1 MSAAISF
8 TSDTLSNL
16 HTSGIQI
23 IMFTNTGDGEEVGNR
38 VLRSGDQAMHC
49 MPQPRLEAIAKPCTA
64 PSATEATWPLTG
76 TSVGCRTIVL
86 PVFTPSM
93 PLMLFPHTKSSPLSD
108 TAAVDVGPQAICI
121 QPLESFE
128 AHSKAS

>member
-1 MSAAISF
+1 MSAQLKRAEKPGKG
-8 TSDTLSNL
+8 L
-16 HTSGIQI
+16 
-23 IMFTNTGDGEEVGNR
+23 IMSTNTGDGEEVCNR
-38 VLRSGDQAMHC
+38 VLRSGGQAMRC
-49 MPQPRLEAIAKPCTA
+49 MPQPWLEAIAKPCTA

-76 TSVGCRTIVL
+76 TSVGCSTIVL

-93 PLMLFPHTKSSPLSD
+93 PLVLFPHTKSSPLSD